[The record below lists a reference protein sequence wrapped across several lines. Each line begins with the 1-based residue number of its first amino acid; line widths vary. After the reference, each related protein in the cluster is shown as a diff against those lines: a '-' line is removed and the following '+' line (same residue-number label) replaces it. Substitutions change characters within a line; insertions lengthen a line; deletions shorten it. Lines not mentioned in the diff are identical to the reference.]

1 MTLNFDEPNHVYSLN
16 GIKVPSVT
24 QILSPISK
32 TIYEEIN
39 IQTLMAK
46 AYLGSKVHKL
56 IERHLK
62 YNFAKPSDLTEDY
75 FEQYLL
81 FEENLAKN
89 YKVENLHNEFKG
101 FYKSDNMTFAGTID
115 NIRKIGDEI
124 WLIDWKTVANPIDL
138 LLALQLYGY
147 KLIAEQRLNIKI
159 DRVGAVIINKSSNM
173 LIDLTNNI
181 NTNEVKNLFIILY
194 KLYIVLNNQELLKLK
209 SKINFEEK
217 I

>member
-181 NTNEVKNLFIILY
+181 NTNEIKNLFIILY

>member
-62 YNFAKPSDLTEDY
+62 YNFAKPNDLTEDY

-81 FEENLAKN
+81 FEENLAKT